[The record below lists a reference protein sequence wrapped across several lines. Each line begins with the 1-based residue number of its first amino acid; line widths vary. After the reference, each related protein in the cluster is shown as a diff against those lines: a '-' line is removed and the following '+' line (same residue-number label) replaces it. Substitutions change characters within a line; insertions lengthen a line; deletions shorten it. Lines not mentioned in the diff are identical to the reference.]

1 MSLLELRNI
10 TKAFPGVVALNN
22 VSLNFEPGQVHAIM
36 GENGAGKSTLIRIIS
51 GAETPDSGTIS
62 INDTVHTS
70 ITPAI
75 SRAAGIE
82 VVYQEF
88 NLVPGVSVAENV
100 FLGDKLGGKIFQ
112 NFKEMNQRTA
122 EVFRNF
128 GIEVSPQQSIN
139 ELSNSHKQLVEI
151 AKAITK
157 NAKILILDEP
167 SSALAA
173 HEADILLEIVRRL
186 RKQGVCV
193 IYISH
198 RMDEIFRIA
207 DCISILRDGEYIT
220 TKSASELN
228 RDSLIELM
236 VGRQLKETYPQ
247 RDKMS
252 EEVVLD
258 VENLTGNGVYDINL
272 KLHKKEILGVAGLV
286 GAGRTELAKLIYG
299 AAKREK
305 GRIRCLGKEMHAKR
319 PVQAIASGIGLIPED
334 RKGEGVFLEFPI
346 DWNISITALKSL
358 SRYTFVNKKMV
369 DATSTEYAE
378 KLRIK
383 TPSLSRPVKTL
394 SGGNQQKV
402 ALAKTLAAKNDILLF
417 DEPTRGIDV
426 GAKQE
431 IYKLMSELT
440 NEGISI
446 VMITSEMEE
455 LMGMSDR
462 IIVMH
467 EGRISGELER
477 HEFSQ
482 EKILTLAS
490 GIKDTVKMEVP
501 S

>member
-1 MSLLELRNI
+1 MSLLELKNI

-22 VSLNFEPGQVHAIM
+22 VSLHFEPGQIHAIM

-62 INDTVHTS
+62 INGTVHTS

-100 FLGDKLGGKIFQ
+100 FLGDKLGGRFFQ
-112 NFKEMNQRTA
+112 NFKEMNRSTA
-122 EVFRNF
+122 EVFRSF
-128 GIEVSPQQSIN
+128 GIEISPRQSIN

-151 AKAITK
+151 AKALTK

-173 HEADILLEIVRRL
+173 HEANILLEIVTRL
-186 RKQGVCV
+186 RKQGICV

-207 DCISILRDGEYIT
+207 DCISVLRDGEYIA
-220 TKSASELN
+220 TKPASELT

-236 VGRQLKETYPQ
+236 VGRKLKETYPH
-247 RDKMS
+247 RAKMS
-252 EEVVLD
+252 EDVVLD
-258 VENLTGNGVYDINL
+258 VENLTGNGVYDINF
-272 KLHKKEILGVAGLV
+272 KLHKKEILGIAGLV

-305 GRIRCLGKEMHAKR
+305 GHIRCLGKEISAKH
-319 PVQAIASGIGLIPED
+319 PVQAIAAGIGLIPED

-346 DWNISITALKSL
+346 DWNISITALKPL
-358 SRYTFVNKKMV
+358 SKYMFIDRKKV
-369 DATSTEYAE
+369 DEVSFGYAK

-383 TPSLSRPVKTL
+383 APDLSSPVKTL

-402 ALAKTLAAKNDILLF
+402 ALAKTLAGKNDILLF

-482 EKILTLAS
+482 EKILALAS
-490 GIKDTVKMEVP
+490 GIKDSVKMEVP